1 MKKLLTMS
9 LAISALLLV
18 AVSPASAALK
28 YYGGEVQNNP
38 HVYITFWGKN
48 WNQYSFEREQLREMF
63 SNISGSPWQKI
74 LTQYYDGSGPI
85 SKYLA
90 SSSWTDETINAPNS
104 VNDEKLVNEAE
115 YAISQHGW
123 PTPNIDTQY
132 VIFPAPGSVYEPGY
146 QKGCAQHRYS
156 SKLGAVVIYVGWP
169 GDASFAGCQD
179 DPTGLERAWVGA
191 SSTASH
197 EYAESVTNP
206 AGLNSGLTI
215 GWTDATNPENE
226 IGNLCYGSPGRTGL
240 VSGSWVQKI
249 WDNQQNKC
257 WFGLYGTT
265 ADISVA
271 GYLHGQPGS
280 VTVNGHVNS
289 DVPVNGTVSVEYRK
303 LEGGVYV
310 YKRSEYPTVK
320 NGFYEF
326 QNEPV
331 GPGTWKVKAA
341 FSSQGEYTGSES
353 AESAAFT
360 IKNTPWYS
368 EGFADGYISRDP
380 DISSWAPGRLDIF
393 GVGADGKTL
402 YHKWYSGGAW
412 SGWEPR
418 TTGYSSGVGAV
429 SWGYNRLDV
438 VGKRASDGT
447 VAHEYWTGTSW
458 QKDNLGGYILSDPDI
473 SSWGSGRLDVF
484 ALGADGKT
492 LFHKWFTEGAGWS
505 AWEERTTGYSSSPS
519 AVSWGYNRI
528 DVVAKRAS
536 DGSVSHEY
544 WDGTSWQKDNLGGYV
559 NGAPEITSWGP
570 GRLDVF
576 ALGADSKTMY
586 HKWFTTA
593 EGWSE
598 WEALGT
604 GYSSSPGAVSWGYN
618 RLDVVGIRGSDNGIK
633 HEYWAP

>member
-1 MKKLLTMS
+1 MEWDAKNYTMINSERPITSEAHSYIGQYACHTGLTTGTS
-9 LAISALLLV
+9 CGYVKAAEVTVEGNYFEGKTIVVKHLSELYPVCNVGGDSGGPVYSGNTAL
-18 AVSPASAALK
+18 
-28 YYGGEVQNNP
+28 G
-38 HVYITFWGKN
+38 IT
-48 WNQYSFEREQLREMF
+48 
-63 SNISGSPWQKI
+63 
-74 LTQYYDGSGPI
+74 
-85 SKYLA
+85 
-90 SSSWTDETINAPNS
+90 
-104 VNDEKLVNEAE
+104 
-115 YAISQHGW
+115 
-123 PTPNIDTQY
+123 
-132 VIFPAPGSVYEPGY
+132 
-146 QKGCAQHRYS
+146 
-156 SKLGAVVIYVGWP
+156 
-169 GDASFAGCQD
+169 SFAD
-179 DPTGLERAWVGA
+179 DKLPECEQYDLFSEITEDTDYLG
-191 SSTASH
+191 
-197 EYAESVTNP
+197 VTVAP
-206 AGLNSGLTI
+206 RQFY
-215 GWTDATNPENE
+215 PNE
-226 IGNLCYGSPGRTGL
+226 T
-240 VSGSWVQKI
+240 Q
-249 WDNQQNKC
+249 
-257 WFGLYGTT
+257 T
-265 ADISVA
+265 DISVA

-280 VTVNGHVNS
+280 VTVNGHVKAAKT
-289 DVPVNGTVSVEYRK
+289 VNGLNVQVRYSK